1 MQLDLQGY
9 RTRRLLSPGAIALL
23 LVLGSLGGCSSQE
36 LVDPPVIEV
45 VEEAQPETSAGE
57 LQVPDGVDPVR
68 VLLAFVLM
76 SSGDIEAA
84 ISEGLVTPEEVAIA
98 VTAIEDETIQEW
110 ISIAERSV
118 SGDGQ

>member
-1 MQLDLQGY
+1 MQLDLQDY
-9 RTRRLLSPGAIALL
+9 RTRRLLSPGAIVLL

-45 VEEAQPETSAGE
+45 VEEAQPETSAVE

-68 VLLAFVLM
+68 VVLALVLM

-98 VTAIEDETIQEW
+98 VTAIDDETIQEW